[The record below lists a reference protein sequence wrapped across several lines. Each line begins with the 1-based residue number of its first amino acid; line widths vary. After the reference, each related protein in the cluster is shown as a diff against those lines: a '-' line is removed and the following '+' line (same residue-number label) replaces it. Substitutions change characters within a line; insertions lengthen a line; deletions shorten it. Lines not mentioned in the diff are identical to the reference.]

1 MRRGGVAFGL
11 VSATLLTG
19 CFSESTHDKVSSE
32 EHDLSLLKTEV
43 QRLNREMEWLHQQ
56 VTAQQNRIEVGQ
68 AMASAPSPS
77 ASPLRQQS
85 VERKICGLEQ
95 IVENLA
101 RDLKETQAA
110 HTETAHFVKK
120 LQQENFG
127 ALERKVSELMKMRQ
141 DVQQLVKALDGDSPN
156 SDIHAAGRGS
166 TTVRVKSGDTLEKIA
181 RQHSCTVDNIRRLNR
196 LKSDRITVGQH
207 LTLP

>member
-1 MRRGGVAFGL
+1 VLRIVGAMC
-11 VSATLLTG
+11 LTG
-19 CFSESTHDKVSSE
+19 CFSESAHDKVSSE

-56 VTAQQNRIEVGQ
+56 VTAQQNRMDVGQ
-68 AMASAPSPS
+68 AMASTSAPSS
-77 ASPLRQQS
+77 SPMRQQS

-101 RDLKETQAA
+101 RDLKDTQAA
-110 HTETAHFVKK
+110 HSETAHLVRK

-127 ALERKVSELMKMRQ
+127 ALEKKVTELMKVRQ
-141 DVQQLVKALDGDSPN
+141 DVQQLVKALDGEASSSDS
-156 SDIHAAGRGS
+156 HAGGRGS
-166 TTVRVKSGDTLEKIA
+166 TTVRVKPGDTLEKIA
-181 RQHSCTVDNIRRLNR
+181 RQHSCSVDTIRRLNR

-207 LTLP
+207 LNLP